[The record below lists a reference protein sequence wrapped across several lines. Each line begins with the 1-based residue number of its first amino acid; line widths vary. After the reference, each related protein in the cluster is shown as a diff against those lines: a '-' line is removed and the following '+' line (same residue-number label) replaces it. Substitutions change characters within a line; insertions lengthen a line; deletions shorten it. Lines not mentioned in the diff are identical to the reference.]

1 MKIRNVLT
9 MEMFTKV
16 ETKRIYL
23 AGPMTGLPDYNFPAF
38 MKAAA
43 YLRSQGAIVFNPAE
57 NDLLRYG
64 ADFLQ
69 HAERFDP
76 RKTFGDD
83 TRWICEYAD
92 AIALLPGWEN
102 STGVKAELAL
112 AKALHLA
119 VFEVAA

>member
-1 MKIRNVLT
+1 MPS
-9 MEMFTKV
+9 
-16 ETKRIYL
+16 KRVYI
-23 AGPMTGLPDYNFPAF
+23 AGPMTGLPQYNFPAF
-38 MKAAA
+38 MAAA
-43 YLRSQGAIVFNPAE
+43 AKLRAQGHTVFNPAE

-64 ADFLQ
+64 SNFLDNPTV
-69 HAERFDP
+69 FDP

-112 AKALHLA
+112 AKALHLE
-119 VFEVAA
+119 VFEIAA

>member
-1 MKIRNVLT
+1 MKIKRIMK
-9 MEMFTKV
+9 MEMFTV
-16 ETKRIYL
+16 SKRIYL
-23 AGPMTGLPDYNFPAF
+23 AGPMTGLPNFNFPAF
-38 MKAAA
+38 MKAAEE
-43 YLRSQGAIVFNPAE
+43 LRAQGYIVFNPAE

-64 ADFLQ
+64 QDFLE
-69 HAERFDP
+69 HSERFDP

-92 AIALLPGWEN
+92 IIALLPGWEN

-119 VFEVAA
+119 VIEVAA

>member
-1 MKIRNVLT
+1 

-69 HAERFDP
+69 HSERFDP

-83 TRWICEYAD
+83 MRICGCNCFATWMGE
-92 AIALLPGWEN
+92 
-102 STGVKAELAL
+102 
-112 AKALHLA
+112 
-119 VFEVAA
+119 